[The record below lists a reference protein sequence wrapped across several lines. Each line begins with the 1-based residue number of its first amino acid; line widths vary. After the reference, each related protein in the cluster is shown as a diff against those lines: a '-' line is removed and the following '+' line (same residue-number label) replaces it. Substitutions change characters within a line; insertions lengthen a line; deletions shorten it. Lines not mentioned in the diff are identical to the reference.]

1 MRQRLLAEAIGT
13 FFLVFVGT
21 SAIVVDETMGGI
33 VTHLGVSVV
42 FGLIV
47 MAVIYAVGDVSGAH
61 INPAVSIGFWIAG
74 RLPGSDTILYVIVQF
89 AGAMLGSAAVA
100 ALFPGPHSFGA
111 TMPAGSW
118 QQAFGMELAITFLL
132 MFIIISVAVGAKEKG
147 LMAGAAIGATV
158 ALAALFAGPISG
170 ASMNPARSLAPAV
183 FSGVL
188 ADQWIYVVAPII
200 GSAIAIAAYRG
211 VYGRSET
218 DESIAGGDA

>member
-1 MRQRLLAEAIGT
+1 
-13 FFLVFVGT
+13 
-21 SAIVVDETMGGI
+21 
-33 VTHLGVSVV
+33 
-42 FGLIV
+42 
-47 MAVIYAVGDVSGAH
+47 
-61 INPAVSIGFWIAG
+61 
-74 RLPGSDTILYVIVQF
+74 
-89 AGAMLGSAAVA
+89 
-100 ALFPGPHSFGA
+100 
-111 TMPAGSW
+111 MPAGSW